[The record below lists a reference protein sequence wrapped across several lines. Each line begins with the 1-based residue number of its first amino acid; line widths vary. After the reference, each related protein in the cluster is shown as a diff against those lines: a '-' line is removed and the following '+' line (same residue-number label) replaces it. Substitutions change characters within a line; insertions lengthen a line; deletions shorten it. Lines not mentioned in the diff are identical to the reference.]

1 MTWQNWCESSLGNK
15 EKNLKFNLHKYFV
28 RIKIMMT
35 HTHMEFVI
43 ALAGKPG
50 CYRFWEQLGLQGV
63 CMSDQ
68 K

>member
-1 MTWQNWCESSLGNK
+1 MN
-15 EKNLKFNLHKYFV
+15 
-28 RIKIMMT
+28 T
-35 HTHMEFVI
+35 HTHMEFAI

-50 CYRFWEQLGLQGV
+50 CYRFWEQLGLEGV